1 MEASQIAH
9 RADTL
14 TIDPALRVQSTL
26 RKPEVMSTTSFEE
39 LRATLQRLKSGK
51 PQLPPVHPA
60 LGQRAEAARKLAQ
73 AHNEALHSRLS
84 AA

>member
-1 MEASQIAH
+1 
-9 RADTL
+9 
-14 TIDPALRVQSTL
+14 
-26 RKPEVMSTTSFEE
+26 MSTTSFEE
-39 LRATLQRLKSGK
+39 LRAALQRLKSVK

-60 LGQRAEAARKLAQ
+60 LGQRAETARKLAQ

>member
-26 RKPEVMSTTSFEE
+26 RKPSSGCCA
-39 LRATLQRLKSGK
+39 RAASDHVAT
-51 PQLPPVHPA
+51 PPSAAMNSRRFIQSLHRRWLEA
-60 LGQRAEAARKLAQ
+60 QAARDGRVLLQ
-73 AHNEALHSRLS
+73 LS
-84 AA
+84 G